1 MGELAAG
8 KTAPDLP
15 GAYYYWGQSLLM
27 LRKPANAEA
36 AFLAGLKLNAA
47 ERKAGFQSGLL
58 EASFQQK
65 KWKAVRGLVAVLGAK
80 QRVDDRVLFQSGYA
94 SYMLRDFKSASR
106 ELGALK
112 LRVGAAPFAQQ
123 TRFFLAESLRE
134 LGQSKEAIQEYAAAS
149 ELPGEYAGEALY
161 REGFLNFQIKNYK
174 EAAILFSQFRNLYK
188 QHRLWAASGLS
199 LGQAYL
205 EDRQFKEAD
214 IVFTALAKER
224 GANAGVALWHSRV
237 FKRQKNYAGAAAVL
251 MPAVK
256 QFRDDAMI
264 DKLLFDLA
272 ENLFANQQY
281 TESATVFERLLKEH
295 PKHGQRELVLRLSVQ
310 ARFYTERYAEG
321 LALCADYLEDFR
333 KHPQASSVVFL
344 QGECQLF
351 LKKYDDAVST
361 FEQFLKE
368 YPGDA
373 QARAAQM
380 HVGECHFFGKQWKA
394 ALAAFEN
401 LPSKK
406 PEGGVFQQYDFI
418 VGSCYYQL
426 KNWEQ
431 AVVSYQLFTSRF
443 PKAQNVDTA
452 LINMGRALEEQKQT
466 DNALA
471 VYEQIAEDFP
481 KSIYHSQA
489 ALKAGKIQFEAKQ
502 YVKAC
507 AMLKSAAQKKD
518 DPNRP
523 LAIYY
528 LGFAEA
534 EAGKTDEAIV
544 WLEQLT
550 NEFPKDPNA
559 SEARMKAGELQI
571 RAKKFDAAQKTF
583 EKFLSEFPK
592 HKRADDAHYYLGGAQ
607 TGQEQ
612 WDAAIKSFQSVG
624 KSSEWRTEA
633 LYQSAWCERKAGRA
647 ADARKQYEVLISD
660 HPESAKAP
668 DAKLELAELEY
679 EALKYKDAIS
689 RLEKIIEEDTD
700 RRRLALAQFR
710 LSHCHSRLKDWEK
723 ATEAF
728 QAFLKRNPRHTLTR
742 AAFLGL
748 GRVQVELK
756 EDEAALISL
765 ARAARAERSEEN
777 DEVGAEAQF
786 LRGKIYHD
794 QNKFDESIAAY
805 AKVEAFKLFEPWR
818 ADALLGQA
826 LALEGKGDAAAST
839 DKLKELVAQF
849 PNSTAAVKAKE
860 KLNP

>member
-1 MGELAAG
+1 
-8 KTAPDLP
+8 
-15 GAYYYWGQSLLM
+15 
-27 LRKPANAEA
+27 
-36 AFLAGLKLNAA
+36 
-47 ERKAGFQSGLL
+47 
-58 EASFQQK
+58 
-65 KWKAVRGLVAVLGAK
+65 
-80 QRVDDRVLFQSGYA
+80 
-94 SYMLRDFKSASR
+94 
-106 ELGALK
+106 
-112 LRVGAAPFAQQ
+112 
-123 TRFFLAESLRE
+123 
-134 LGQSKEAIQEYAAAS
+134 
-149 ELPGEYAGEALY
+149 
-161 REGFLNFQIKNYK
+161 
-174 EAAILFSQFRNLYK
+174 
-188 QHRLWAASGLS
+188 
-199 LGQAYL
+199 
-205 EDRQFKEAD
+205 
-214 IVFTALAKER
+214 
-224 GANAGVALWHSRV
+224 
-237 FKRQKNYAGAAAVL
+237 
-251 MPAVK
+251 
-256 QFRDDAMI
+256 
-264 DKLLFDLA
+264 
-272 ENLFANQQY
+272 
-281 TESATVFERLLKEH
+281 
-295 PKHGQRELVLRLSVQ
+295 
-310 ARFYTERYAEG
+310 
-321 LALCADYLEDFR
+321 
-333 KHPQASSVVFL
+333 
-344 QGECQLF
+344 
-351 LKKYDDAVST
+351 
-361 FEQFLKE
+361 
-368 YPGDA
+368 
-373 QARAAQM
+373 M

-660 HPESAKAP
+660 HPKSAKAP
-668 DAKLELAELEY
+668 DASWNWQSWSMRLLNTRTLSP
-679 EALKYKDAIS
+679 DS
-689 RLEKIIEEDTD
+689 RK
-700 RRRLALAQFR
+700 
-710 LSHCHSRLKDWEK
+710 S
-723 ATEAF
+723 
-728 QAFLKRNPRHTLTR
+728 LKRILTAGVWR
-742 AAFLGL
+742 WLNF
-748 GRVQVELK
+748 V
-756 EDEAALISL
+756 L
-765 ARAARAERSEEN
+765 AIVI
-777 DEVGAEAQF
+777 VG
-786 LRGKIYHD
+786 
-794 QNKFDESIAAY
+794 
-805 AKVEAFKLFEPWR
+805 
-818 ADALLGQA
+818 
-826 LALEGKGDAAAST
+826 
-839 DKLKELVAQF
+839 
-849 PNSTAAVKAKE
+849 
-860 KLNP
+860 